1 MIIEQMDESGS
12 FKTVHE
18 LIFFVHQDKLRI
30 TAVLEMA
37 WNISIKFCV
46 IIQTTKFM
54 THTS

>member
-1 MIIEQMDESGS
+1 MVRTFLNYQEKKSHAFLYMIIKQMDVSGS

-37 WNISIKFCV
+37 
-46 IIQTTKFM
+46 
-54 THTS
+54 

>member
-1 MIIEQMDESGS
+1 MIIEQMDVSGS